1 MGKIRFL
8 FLLVIIVALLFISYL
23 FPTFAADETA
33 SEIMKG
39 ISSSFSLP
47 LRDLLKKKYPSE
59 WRNLFHGFSGSF
71 SFCYPL
77 KQLPPRM
84 P

>member
-47 LRDLLKKKYPSE
+47 LRVLLKI
-59 WRNLFHGFSGSF
+59 RMHIN
-71 SFCYPL
+71 L
-77 KQLPPRM
+77 KQAVEKVIFFSAPSM
-84 P
+84 G